1 GSNRSDALVHSPMR
15 PGIAA
20 SAAIIP
26 VSSKQPPVFT
36 FSHARHSGWTSVPNL
51 LIPVSTT
58 SREVR
63 GDLQTLPAHRVLL
76 GVLLLPA
83 SLSANT
89 DAIRGRFLILMACP
103 WPEAGALRTPRR
115 MHGLLG
121 RRPSVRDS
129 WILEIIAGPTGVAL
143 PGKQQSAKIACSGRP

>member
-1 GSNRSDALVHSPMR
+1 MR

-26 VSSKQPPVFT
+26 VSSKQPHRFT
-36 FSHARHSGWTSVPNL
+36 FSHARHSGGTSVPNL
-51 LIPVSTT
+51 LIPVSTH

-63 GDLQTLPAHRVLL
+63 GDLQTFPAHRVFF

-103 WPEAGALRTPRR
+103 WPEAGAACNP
-115 MHGLLG
+115 G
-121 RRPSVRDS
+121 R
-129 WILEIIAGPTGVAL
+129 
-143 PGKQQSAKIACSGRP
+143 